1 MNKLTENK
9 IREIVNETVRDAINR
24 IGLITEMAVP
34 LKDYKHRV
42 DGLRLQLVENWCLCN
57 IANYL
62 I

>member
-9 IREIVNETVRDAINR
+9 IREIVNETVKDAINR

-42 DGLRLQLVENWCLCN
+42 DG
-57 IANYL
+57 
-62 I
+62 